1 MGSLFREFV
10 IGADAFGQLS
20 SGIPNRILSGLMYWL
35 IVAIVM
41 GILFIITKLL
51 IVGIGTITKHLENI
65 YEEEELTREA
75 TCSQKEQVQIEGGR
89 EVKRNLDFYNL
100 DAIIAVRFLRVKEEY
115 PMSRLSKRL
124 QRNMVSSVCVRIRNM
139 YQNLI
144 NKPKNISRVNSKQPR
159 W

>member
-1 MGSLFREFV
+1 MAELFGV
-10 IGADAFGQLS
+10 KSQA
-20 SGIPNRILSGLMYWL
+20 
-35 IVAIVM
+35 
-41 GILFIITKLL
+41 
-51 IVGIGTITKHLENI
+51 ITKHLGNI

-75 TCSQKEQVQIEGGR
+75 TCSKKEQVQIEGGR

>member
-1 MGSLFREFV
+1 MEQKHDIVLYQIDDTNVCVSVYFENETFWLTTKAMAELFGV
-10 IGADAFGQLS
+10 KSQA
-20 SGIPNRILSGLMYWL
+20 
-35 IVAIVM
+35 
-41 GILFIITKLL
+41 
-51 IVGIGTITKHLENI
+51 ITKHLGNI

-75 TCSQKEQVQIEGGR
+75 TCSKKEQVQMEGGR

-144 NKPKNISRVNSKQPR
+144 NKPKNISRVNGKQPR

>member
-1 MGSLFREFV
+1 MEQKHDIVLYQIDDTNVCVSVYFENETFWLTTKAMAELFGV
-10 IGADAFGQLS
+10 KSQA
-20 SGIPNRILSGLMYWL
+20 
-35 IVAIVM
+35 
-41 GILFIITKLL
+41 
-51 IVGIGTITKHLENI
+51 ITKHLGNI

-75 TCSQKEQVQIEGGR
+75 TCSKKEQVQIEGGR

-100 DAIIAVRFLRVKEEY
+100 DAIIAVRFLSVKEEY

-144 NKPKNISRVNSKQPR
+144 NKPKNISRVNGKQPR

>member
-1 MGSLFREFV
+1 MEQKHDIVLYQIDDTNVCVSVYFENETFWLTTKAMAELFGV
-10 IGADAFGQLS
+10 KSQA
-20 SGIPNRILSGLMYWL
+20 
-35 IVAIVM
+35 
-41 GILFIITKLL
+41 
-51 IVGIGTITKHLENI
+51 ITKHLGNI

-75 TCSQKEQVQIEGGR
+75 TCSKKEQVQIEGGR

-124 QRNMVSSVCVRIRNM
+124 QRNMISSVCVRIRNM

-144 NKPKNISRVNSKQPR
+144 NKPKNISRVNGKQPR

>member
-1 MGSLFREFV
+1 MEQKHDIVLYQIDDTNVCVSVYFENETFWLTTKAMAKLFGV
-10 IGADAFGQLS
+10 KSQA
-20 SGIPNRILSGLMYWL
+20 
-35 IVAIVM
+35 
-41 GILFIITKLL
+41 
-51 IVGIGTITKHLENI
+51 ITKHLGNI

-75 TCSQKEQVQIEGGR
+75 TCSKKEQVQIEGGR

>member
-1 MGSLFREFV
+1 MEQKHDIVLYQIDDTNVCVSVYFENEAFWLTTKAMAELFGV
-10 IGADAFGQLS
+10 KSQA
-20 SGIPNRILSGLMYWL
+20 
-35 IVAIVM
+35 
-41 GILFIITKLL
+41 
-51 IVGIGTITKHLENI
+51 ITKHLGNI

-75 TCSQKEQVQIEGGR
+75 TCSKKEQVQIEGGR

>member
-1 MGSLFREFV
+1 M
-10 IGADAFGQLS
+10 
-20 SGIPNRILSGLMYWL
+20 
-35 IVAIVM
+35 
-41 GILFIITKLL
+41 
-51 IVGIGTITKHLENI
+51 
-65 YEEEELTREA
+65 
-75 TCSQKEQVQIEGGR
+75 EGGR

-144 NKPKNISRVNSKQPR
+144 NKPKNISRVNGKQPR